1 MTSEKFI
8 SEVKTLKKFYELYC
22 IDKHQ
27 NQYNKSEIQIY
38 KDLKIDIDLYL
49 CKDARHMADAGDGK
63 ADDPRRDAAGGHE
76 AGGQHKKRNRQKR
89 EMADKGVHQRLGDSI

>member
-38 KDLKIDIDLYL
+38 KDLKIDIDL
-49 CKDARHMADAGDGK
+49 
-63 ADDPRRDAAGGHE
+63 
-76 AGGQHKKRNRQKR
+76 
-89 EMADKGVHQRLGDSI
+89 